1 MNSSSHVFTPKSGRL
16 KNDLTHSLMVK
27 SPRTRNLPTSP
38 SQPEAEEHV
47 IQHSFTV
54 VKKTPTKKKKIVKRK
69 KEPEFASQQPNLS
82 SSFYGIELE
91 ELIPRRKK
99 KLQKRRGIEESLVH
113 SAMLDVQDANRIK
126 AQFVN
131 VSLGVLP

>member
-1 MNSSSHVFTPKSGRL
+1 MNSSHVFTPKSGRL

-38 SQPEAEEHV
+38 SQPENEESA

-54 VKKTPTKKKKIVKRK
+54 VKKTPTKKKIVKRK
-69 KEPEFASQQPNLS
+69 KEPEFESQQQNIS

-91 ELIPRRKK
+91 ELIPGRKK
-99 KLQKRRGIEESLVH
+99 KEIQKRRGIEESLVH
-113 SAMLDVQDANRIK
+113 TAMLDVQDANRIK
-126 AQFVN
+126 AQFAN
-131 VSLGVLP
+131 VSQR